1 MKINLSS
8 VFVDDQDRA
17 LDFCTRVLG
26 LREEVKRPG
35 FGGGSINCPGYATGP
50 SPSDRFWEACT
61 TSMAGPDELGSPL
74 QPQSGVHPLPS

>member
-26 LREEVKRPG
+26 LREE
-35 FGGGSINCPGYATGP
+35 
-50 SPSDRFWEACT
+50 DRDSARCGTPADGCLAE
-61 TSMAGPDELGSPL
+61 
-74 QPQSGVHPLPS
+74 

>member
-26 LREEVKRPG
+26 LREEDRDSARCGTPALGTDENVKRQSW
-35 FGGGSINCPGYATGP
+35 FS
-50 SPSDRFWEACT
+50 RFRLMLSAVDLVEK
-61 TSMAGPDELGSPL
+61 
-74 QPQSGVHPLPS
+74 SGVRG